1 MRNQHYASRLDFV
14 QVQHFV
20 SMPTTVTPDT
30 LLAFKAG
37 RAFRTGDTNTVVA
50 DPAKGAI
57 LLTNGEDGLLHFIW
71 KDRNTN
77 SIEEVHCA
85 DFILTLAVLILFL

>member
-1 MRNQHYASRLDFV
+1 
-14 QVQHFV
+14 
-20 SMPTTVTPDT
+20 MPATVTPDT

-50 DPAKGAI
+50 DPAKGAV

-71 KDRNTN
+71 KNRDTDN
-77 SIEEVHCA
+77 IEEVRYTC
-85 DFILTLAVLILFL
+85 FIVLLTVLMSLRRI